1 VLAHEIGHFI
11 LHSNNNFPDSNLTQY
26 NKLDTMRT
34 LALYKF
40 DKDNPHTWR
49 EWQAN
54 RFASCILV
62 SRFTIRDELIRLQ
75 KLLGINRGLG
85 KIYLD
90 HQGINKRDFHT
101 LTSHLSRIY
110 SVSRTVVKLRLK
122 ALDLLTETTFAK
134 TSDILLD
141 VLENLNIQG

>member
-1 VLAHEIGHFI
+1 
-11 LHSNNNFPDSNLTQY
+11 
-26 NKLDTMRT
+26 MRT

-54 RFASCILV
+54 KFASCILI
-62 SRFTIRDELIRLQ
+62 SRFTIRDELTRLQ

-90 HQGINKRDFHT
+90 HQGINKRDFYT

-122 ALDLLTETTFAK
+122 ALDLLTETTFTK
-134 TSDILLD
+134 TSNILLD
-141 VLENLNIQG
+141 VLENLRIQG